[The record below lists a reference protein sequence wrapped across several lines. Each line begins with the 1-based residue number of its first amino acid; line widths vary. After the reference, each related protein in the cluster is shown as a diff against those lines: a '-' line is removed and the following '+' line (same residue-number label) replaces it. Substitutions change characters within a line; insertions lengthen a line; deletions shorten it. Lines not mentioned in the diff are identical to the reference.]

1 MFKDSK
7 YCHVLLKATL
17 PRIKRRESRES
28 NTLWR
33 RFGGGRSAASSF
45 QPPTDSPRE
54 HDKAKRFTQKRT
66 SAAPPTSFPARSLVL
81 CRDRHKETL
90 VPEVNRKSLITARG
104 FENVLMAISTRAEQ
118 EREIPQAV
126 LFVARQT
133 AGVNRG
139 QDIPAGTQQPESVYC
154 CVSAFRISPAVPPR
168 VQTPVPELKPAK
180 RSIAPAH
187 YFIIL

>member
-1 MFKDSK
+1 M
-7 YCHVLLKATL
+7 A
-17 PRIKRRESRES
+17 
-28 NTLWR
+28 LWR
-33 RFGGGRSAASSF
+33 SLGRAAPAYSRRKALQSQCGCAKTYSRRAAS
-45 QPPTDSPRE
+45 PIPLVTP
-54 HDKAKRFTQKRT
+54 
-66 SAAPPTSFPARSLVL
+66 FPASPAPR
-81 CRDRHKETL
+81 RDRHKETL